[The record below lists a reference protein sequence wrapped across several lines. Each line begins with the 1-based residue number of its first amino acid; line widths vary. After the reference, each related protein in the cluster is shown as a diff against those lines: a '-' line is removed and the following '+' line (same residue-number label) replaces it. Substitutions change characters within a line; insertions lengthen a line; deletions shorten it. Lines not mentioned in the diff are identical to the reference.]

1 MKRITSF
8 LAAAVFLISSP
19 VFAHGNMDHV
29 MGTVSELTTH
39 SISVKA
45 TNGTVKVVEFDQD
58 TKFLKGDASVTIKD
72 VHIGDRVVI
81 HAHKHD
87 NDLHAAEVRIGAMTK
102 AATQK

>member
-1 MKRITSF
+1 MKKLNFALTCTLLLSTF
-8 LAAAVFLISSP
+8 AAA
-19 VFAHGNMDHV
+19 HGGMDHV

-45 TNGTVKVVEFDQD
+45 TDGTVKVVEFDQD

-72 VHIGDRVVI
+72 VHVGDRVVI

-87 NDLHAAEVRIGAMTK
+87 NDLHAAEVKIGTMAK
-102 AATQK
+102 AAAQK